1 MLTCDKMTKE
11 LIKATIEIRD
21 KYDIVNLFSDDF
33 KMTFEINKLNECMRH
48 DGNITSKYTKEQ
60 FIVETKI
67 INKNNFIRIYNKDK
81 AISFFE
87 FKLKNMLK
95 R

>member
-1 MLTCDKMTKE
+1 MTKE
-11 LIKATIEIRD
+11 LINATIETRD

-33 KMTFEINKLNECMRH
+33 KMTFEINKLNECMSYGGH
-48 DGNITSKYTKEQ
+48 ITSKYTKEQ
-60 FIVETKI
+60 FIVESKI

-81 AISFFE
+81 AISFFK
-87 FKLKNMLK
+87 FKLNNMLK